1 VSEKFDIVIVG
12 GGIVGASVAYHLGQI
27 GRHSVCL
34 LERDQLTCGT
44 TWHAA
49 GLVAELRA
57 SANLTRLAR
66 YSGELYEQ
74 LEGEGYGTGFRRVGA
89 ITLALNPE
97 RTIELKRQAAMARSC
112 GIDCRW
118 LSAAELSERWPH
130 LETADVAGGVYM
142 PRDGQTNPVDT
153 TLALAAA
160 ARKAG
165 VDVREKTPVRKLEVE
180 AGRII
185 GVETDGGSIRGEKI
199 LLAAGLWTRQL
210 AAAAGAVVPLYPCEH
225 YYAVTEAVDLP
236 AATPIIRV
244 PDQGI
249 YLKPD
254 AGRLLIGSFER
265 EARPV
270 DPDSLPEEFSFA
282 EFPFDLDH
290 FAPYL
295 ASGLERLAGVASVGI
310 RTWFNGPESFT
321 PDGRYLLGETPAL
334 KNLYVAAGF
343 NSIGIQSAG
352 GVGQVMARWLDE
364 GRPGMDLWDVDVRRF
379 EPFQNEAGYL
389 SGRAAESLGLLY
401 AMHWPYRQLESC
413 RDQRRSPLHD
423 RLAARGACFGEL
435 AGWERP
441 NWYAAEG
448 QPASYR
454 YSYGRQNWFENAAAE
469 HRAVRGDVALFD
481 QTSFAKFEISGPQSC
496 AFLNRLCTAEM
507 DVPAGRIVY
516 SQCLNEQGGIEAD
529 VTVTRVEDER
539 YLYVTGAAC
548 RVRDAA
554 WLARHAAGFD
564 VTVTDLTDRLAV
576 LGVMGPNARSLLA
589 SCTAADLS
597 NAAFPFATS
606 REIEVRGIRLRASR
620 ITYVGALGW
629 ELYIEREDAVG
640 LFDCLSVRGDGV
652 EVPLAGYHAM
662 DSLRLEKAYRHWG
675 HDITDEDTP
684 LEAGLSFTCDWDK
697 PGGFI
702 GREALLA
709 QKDRGLNKRLVLFA
723 LEDPEALLYH
733 DEPIWA
739 DGERIGRITSGA
751 YGHSLGRALG
761 FGYVTLP
768 EPFLLK
774 SLRHKSFQVEIGD
787 EMIPATIST
796 RALYDPD
803 QHEIR

>member
-1 VSEKFDIVIVG
+1 MSEQFDIVIVG
-12 GGIVGASVAYHLGQI
+12 GGIVGASVAYHLGQL
-27 GRHSVCL
+27 GRLDVCL

-57 SANLTRLAR
+57 SANLTTLAR
-66 YSGELYEQ
+66 YSGQLYEQ
-74 LEGEGYGTGFRRVGA
+74 LESEGYGTGFKRVGA
-89 ITLALNPE
+89 VTLALNPQ
-97 RTIELKRQAAMARSC
+97 RSIELKRQAAMARSC

-118 LSAAELSERWPH
+118 LSAAALAERWPQ
-130 LETADVAGGVYM
+130 LNTEDVVGGVYM

-165 VDVREKTPVRKLEVE
+165 VTVREKSPVRRLLVE
-180 AGRII
+180 AGRAV
-185 GVETDGGSIRGEKI
+185 GVETEAGSIRANKV
-199 LLAAGLWTRQL
+199 LLAAGLWSREL
-210 AAAAGAVVPLYPCEH
+210 ALAAGADVPLYPCEH
-225 YYAVTEAVDLP
+225 YYAVTESVEL
-236 AATPIIRV
+236 AADTPIIRV
-244 PDQGI
+244 PDHGV

-270 DPDSLPEEFSFA
+270 DPASLPEDFSFG
-282 EFPFDLDH
+282 EFPFDLEH

-295 ASGLERLAGVASVGI
+295 GNGLERLDGVAAVGI

-321 PDGRYLLGETPAL
+321 PDGRYLLGETPAIG
-334 KNLYVAAGF
+334 NLFVAAGF

-352 GVGQVMARWLDE
+352 GVGRVMARWLSE

-379 EPFQNEAGYL
+379 EPFQNETDYL
-389 SGRAAESLGLLY
+389 AGRAAESLGLLY
-401 AMHWPYRQLESC
+401 AMHWPYQQLESC
-413 RDQRRSPLHD
+413 RERRCSPLHE

-441 NWYAAEG
+441 NWYAREG
-448 QPASYR
+448 QPAAYE
-454 YSYGRQNWFENAAAE
+454 YSYDRQNWFDNSAAE
-469 HRAVRGDVALFD
+469 HAAVRGDVALFD
-481 QTSFAKFEISGPQSC
+481 QTSFAKFEVSGP
-496 AFLNRLCTAEM
+496 AAAGFLNRLCTAEM
-507 DVPAGRIVY
+507 DVAIGRIVY
-516 SQCLNEQGGIEAD
+516 TQCLNEQGGIEAD
-529 VTVTRVEDER
+529 VTVTRLDQTR

-554 WLARHAAGFD
+554 WLNRHAADFD
-564 VTVTDLTDRLAV
+564 VQITDLTDRLAV
-576 LGVMGPNARSLLA
+576 LGVMGPNARALLDGH
-589 SCTAADLS
+589 TDQDLS
-597 NAAFPFATS
+597 DSAFPFATS
-606 REIEVRGIRLRASR
+606 REIEIAGVRLRASR

-629 ELYIEREDAVG
+629 ELYVDVAAAGAVFDG
-640 LFDCLSVRGDGV
+640 LSTTASGGAVT
-652 EVPLAGYHAM
+652 LAGYHAM

-684 LEAGLSFTCDWDK
+684 LEAGLSFTCAWDK
-697 PGGFI
+697 AGGFI

-709 QKDRGLNKRLVLFA
+709 QKARGLNKRLALFA

-739 DGERIGRITSGA
+739 DGERVGRITSGA

-768 EPFLLK
+768 EPYLLS
-774 SLRHKSFQVEIGD
+774 SLRQRTFAVEIGD
-787 EMIPATIST
+787 ELVPARIST
-796 RALYDPD
+796 RALYDPE